1 MKKIIMICFVMLFML
16 SACSHQEKNY
26 GEAVGS
32 YKTED
37 GIYMVTQ
44 TKSGYHRLNFYDF
57 HAKKVVPLCEKVNC
71 KHEDESCPA
80 VQLTK
85 YDGAEFMGLKQ
96 YGDHLYI
103 NYHYASTDKEGKSGS
118 VIVETDNKGQASKM
132 LFSTPDNTMINDIDV
147 YQNHIFFTYNLLK
160 YLDASK
166 TSFGT
171 SGTYIVSVYDI
182 ASGKQ
187 KDLTKAE
194 DQNNG
199 YCFFIGFKEGKA
211 YYLNYNFDKQ
221 NRPVYAYDLESD
233 KVSLIDDQNT
243 IETSFMYHDK
253 LYGADEKT
261 KEIYSYDIFT
271 QKKEK
276 LAEFKGHKGEFSFIC
291 QNGLIQL
298 IYLENKNTAEAKNY
312 IQVYDV
318 DKNKFLFDDYRVGER
333 VTYKTKD
340 GYFGS
345 KDFKYCVYDENMNY
359 TMLE

>member
-199 YCFFIGFKEGKA
+199 YK
-211 YYLNYNFDKQ
+211 
-221 NRPVYAYDLESD
+221 R
-233 KVSLIDDQNT
+233 
-243 IETSFMYHDK
+243 
-253 LYGADEKT
+253 
-261 KEIYSYDIFT
+261 
-271 QKKEK
+271 
-276 LAEFKGHKGEFSFIC
+276 
-291 QNGLIQL
+291 
-298 IYLENKNTAEAKNY
+298 TAEK
-312 IQVYDV
+312 
-318 DKNKFLFDDYRVGER
+318 
-333 VTYKTKD
+333 
-340 GYFGS
+340 GS
-345 KDFKYCVYDENMNY
+345 
-359 TMLE
+359 